1 MVSLSGCINLKQA
14 WFVFLTS
21 LRLGL
26 TSFGGPIAHLGYFE
40 YTYVKKKQWL
50 SHEEY
55 SHMVAL
61 CQLLPGPTSSQVNFL
76 IGLQKAGWLGAI
88 LSWIGFTLPSAAL
101 LYAFALLAPKAHG
114 PLMDATIHGLKLV
127 AVAIVAQ
134 AVWSMA
140 VRLCP
145 DRSRAGIALA
155 GMAVLLLIGGA
166 SAQIFVIVLGAM
178 VGWWLCREVGAA
190 SANQPS
196 PVGKRV
202 ALISCTLFFVFLV
215 GLPTMNFMLP
225 SGFTHLIDVSYRS
238 GALVFGGGH
247 VVLPLLRD
255 AMVPTGMIT
264 DDAFLAGYGMA
275 QAVPGPL
282 FTLSAYLGA
291 MATPAGETTLLWSLA
306 ALVFIFLPG
315 MLTAL
320 AGIPLWQWLSK
331 HPSAR
336 GALAGINAAVVGI
349 LGAALYDPVW
359 KTAILETTDVIIAV
373 TSLFLLERWKIPP
386 ILIVALCVIASISIR
401 ILRSI

>member
-1 MVSLSGCINLKQA
+1 
-14 WFVFLTS
+14 
-21 LRLGL
+21 
-26 TSFGGPIAHLGYFE
+26 
-40 YTYVKKKQWL
+40 
-50 SHEEY
+50 
-55 SHMVAL
+55 MVAL

-76 IGLQKAGWLGAI
+76 IGLQKAGWLGAL

-114 PLMDATIHGLKLV
+114 PLMDATLHGLKLV

-140 VRLCP
+140 ARLCP
-145 DRSRAGIALA
+145 DRSRAGIALV
-155 GMAVLLLIGGA
+155 GMAILLLAGGVFT
-166 SAQIFVIVLGAM
+166 QIFVIVLGAM
-178 VGWWLCREVGAA
+178 AGWWLCREVHTTP
-190 SANQPS
+190 SSQSS

-202 ALISCTLFFVFLV
+202 AWISGTVFFLLLAV
-215 GLPTMNFMLP
+215 LPAINFILP
-225 SGFTHLIDVSYRS
+225 SGLAHLIDVSYRS

-255 AMVPTGMIT
+255 AMVPTGMMT

-291 MATPAGETTLLWSLA
+291 MATPAGEATLLWSLT

-320 AGIPLWQWLSK
+320 AGFPLWQWLSK
-331 HPSAR
+331 HPSAQ

-349 LGAALYDPVW
+349 LGAALYNPVW
-359 KTAILETTDVIIAV
+359 KTAILGTADVLIAV
-373 TSLFLLERWKIPP
+373 ISFFLLVRWKISP
-386 ILIVALCVIASISIR
+386 IIIVTFCVMASIGIWLLHSA
-401 ILRSI
+401 

>member
-1 MVSLSGCINLKQA
+1 
-14 WFVFLTS
+14 
-21 LRLGL
+21 
-26 TSFGGPIAHLGYFE
+26 
-40 YTYVKKKQWL
+40 
-50 SHEEY
+50 
-55 SHMVAL
+55 MVAL